1 MVFDEPG
8 FLGDNSR
15 PSSSPSHDLPMKFPT
30 LFSAALASAL
40 VFSAQA
46 AVEPLD
52 RILVV
57 VNSGV
62 VLQSELDLA
71 MNQAR
76 AQIRARKIEVPPDS
90 VLRSQVLDR
99 LILVRLQ
106 TQRAAEAGVR
116 VDDRELN
123 DVITG
128 IAQQNGM
135 TLAAFADAVRKDGE
149 DYLNVREQIRDEV
162 LINRIRAREV
172 DARVIVN
179 DQDIDLFLAANAQS
193 DSTEYRLSHILV
205 AVPDGAT
212 DAVRAKARAKAEDLL
227 KRLQGGED
235 FSQLAIAQSDGQQA
249 LSGGDLDWRRAADLP
264 PLFAQAAGKL
274 KPNEISGM
282 LEAASGFH
290 IIKLNGTRGDD
301 STQQS
306 VAETQSRH
314 ILVGINTLRNED
326 QARALA
332 RDLHAR
338 ILKGEKLEALAGQYS
353 DDPGSKNNGGDLGF
367 QPSGSFV
374 PEFQKA
380 LDQLK
385 PGEVS
390 APFRSQFGWHIVQ
403 VLDRRTRDVTNDAR
417 RARARQAI
425 QTRKAAEEYD
435 IWLRRLRAEAYI
447 EYRTQADA
455 DASKS

>member
-1 MVFDEPG
+1 MKA
-8 FLGDNSR
+8 
-15 PSSSPSHDLPMKFPT
+15 SSFA
-30 LFSAALASAL
+30 SAALLAATAALSSLSAT
-40 VFSAQA
+40 A

-71 MNQAR
+71 MTQAKV
-76 AQIRARKIEVPPDS
+76 QIRARKIEVPPDS
-90 VLRSQVLDR
+90 VLRSQVMDR
-99 LILVRLQ
+99 LILVKLQ

-116 VDDRELN
+116 IDDRELN

-128 IAQQNGM
+128 LAQQNGM
-135 TLAAFADAVRKDGE
+135 TLAEFADTLRKEGE

-172 DARVIVN
+172 DARVSVS
-179 DQDIDLFLAANAQS
+179 DQDINLYLAANAQGS
-193 DSTEYRLSHILV
+193 EQEYRLSHILV

-212 DAVRAKARAKAEDLL
+212 DDVRTKSRAKAEGLL
-227 KRLQGGED
+227 KKLAAGED
-235 FSQLAIAQSDGQQA
+235 FAQLAIAQSDGQQA
-249 LSGGDLDWRRAADLP
+249 LSGGDLDWRRASDLP
-264 PLFAQAAGKL
+264 SLFAQTAAKL
-274 KPNEISGM
+274 TPNQVSGL

-290 IIKLNGTRGDD
+290 IIKLVGVRGGDTGEQKVSETR
-301 STQQS
+301 
-306 VAETQSRH
+306 SRH
-314 ILVGINTLRNED
+314 LLLSPNTLRTEGQT
-326 QARALA
+326 QAQA

-338 ILKGEKLEALAGQYS
+338 ILKGEKIEALAAQYS

-367 QPSGSFV
+367 QLPGTFV
-374 PEFQKA
+374 PEFQKN
-380 LDQLK
+380 LDALK

-390 APFRSQFGWHIVQ
+390 APFQTQFGWHIAQ
-403 VLDRRTRDVTNDAR
+403 VVERRERDVSNETR
-417 RARARQAI
+417 RARARKAI
-425 QTRKAAEEYD
+425 QSRKAAEEYD

-447 EYRTQADA
+447 EYRTPSDA